1 MSFRFV
7 ARFASAL
14 AGVGMVFVMG
24 AGAAF
29 AEDPGKHEYMVA
41 CAGCHGESG
50 KGQGSFSELLN
61 IETPSLTGL
70 AAANDGEFPYLE
82 TFMVVDGRSGLRG
95 HGGTMPIWG
104 DRFSNSAQEQ
114 FGVFGAEVVTRGR
127 IAVLVDYL
135 MTIQE

>member
-7 ARFASAL
+7 SGLASVAL
-14 AGVGMVFVMG
+14 AVGVLATATGS
-24 AGAAF
+24 AI

-50 KGQGSFSELLN
+50 KGQGPFAALLKMD
-61 IETPSLTGL
+61 TPSLTGL
-70 AAANDGEFPYLE
+70 AAASDGDFPYLE
-82 TFMVVDGRSGLRG
+82 TFMIVDGRSGLRG
-95 HGGTMPIWG
+95 HGGAMPIWG
-104 DRFSNSAQEQ
+104 DRYSDSAQEE